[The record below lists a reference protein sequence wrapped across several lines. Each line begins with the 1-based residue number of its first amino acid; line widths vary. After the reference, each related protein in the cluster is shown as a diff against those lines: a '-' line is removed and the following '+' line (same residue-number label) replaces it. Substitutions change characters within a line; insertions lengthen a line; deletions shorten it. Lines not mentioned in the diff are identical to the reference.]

1 MSPWR
6 QYRPINTDEFFV
18 VGVDTAQGGNDY
30 SVATFF
36 SKTNLDV
43 PLIYH
48 SNVLATELTNRV
60 HPVLER
66 VFDVTGMAPVI
77 AYEVNAGGVFEQER
91 LATLNRANK
100 YRIYTM
106 KTYGNIENPV
116 EKKLGWITNSAT
128 RPAMLADLKEAIDQK
143 LFRIYDKPTINEL
156 YSFIINKQG
165 KPEAE
170 NGSHDDIVMSLA
182 IAYQLYQ
189 TESPIINNIYPLYNK
204 KKWVIG

>member
-6 QYRPINTDEFFV
+6 QYREISNDEFFV

-48 SNVLATELTNRV
+48 ANVLATEMTNRIL
-60 HPVLER
+60 PVLER
-66 VFDVTGMAPVI
+66 IYDITGIAPVV
-77 AYEVNAGGVFEQER
+77 AYESNAGGVFELER

-106 KTYGNIENPV
+106 MTYGSVQNAE
-116 EKKLGWITNSAT
+116 EKKIGWNTNTAT
-128 RPAMLADLKEAIDQK
+128 RPKMLADLKEAIDNQ
-143 LFRIYDKPTINEL
+143 LIRIYDKATINEL

-165 KPEAE
+165 KAEAE
-170 NGSHDDIVMSLA
+170 NGAHDDIVMSLA
-182 IAYQLYQ
+182 IAYQLAQ
-189 TESPIINNIYPLYNK
+189 TELPIKVGFTQTYNK
-204 KKWVIG
+204 TKWAI